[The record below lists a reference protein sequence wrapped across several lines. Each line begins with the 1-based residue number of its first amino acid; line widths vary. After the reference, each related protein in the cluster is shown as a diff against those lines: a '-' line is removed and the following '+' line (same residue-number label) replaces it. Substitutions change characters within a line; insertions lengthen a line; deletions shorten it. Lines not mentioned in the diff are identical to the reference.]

1 MKQLLIATTNPGKF
15 NEIKHF
21 LKDLPLELLNVE
33 TCRGP
38 VCAGRHV
45 STQFDEPEE
54 NGSTFEENA
63 IKKVKFYFEKTGIPT
78 IADDGGIEIDYFN
91 GEPGVKSKRWIGG
104 KETSDEE
111 LIAYTLKKMR
121 GLPRAQRGAQ
131 LHTVVALALSN
142 EKIFVEHGRIRGI
155 ITEKIGVYTPG
166 YPYRSLFYLP
176 DIEKYYDHQVLTK
189 EEYEKYG
196 HRGKAVRKLAA
207 IIKRELL

>member
-21 LKDLPLELLNVE
+21 LKDLPLELINVE
-33 TCRGP
+33 TCR
-38 VCAGRHV
+38 RHV
-45 STQFDEPEE
+45 STQFDEPVED
-54 NGSTFEENA
+54 GLTFEENA
-63 IKKVKFYFEKTGIPT
+63 ILKAKYYFAKTGIPT

-111 LIAYTLKKMR
+111 LINYTLKKMK
-121 GLPRAQRGAQ
+121 GVPISKRGAQ

-142 EKIFVEHGRIRGI
+142 EKIFIEHGRIRGI
-155 ITEKIGVYTPG
+155 IVEKVGVYTPG

-176 DIEKYYDHQVLTK
+176 QIKKYYDHQVLTK

-196 HRGKAVRKLAA
+196 HRGQAVRKLAA
-207 IIKRELL
+207 IIKREYL